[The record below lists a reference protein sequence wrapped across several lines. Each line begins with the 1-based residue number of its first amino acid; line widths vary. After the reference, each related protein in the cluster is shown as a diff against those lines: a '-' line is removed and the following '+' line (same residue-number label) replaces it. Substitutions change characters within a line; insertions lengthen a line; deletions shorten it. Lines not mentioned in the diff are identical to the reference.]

1 MGTLDIILLIC
12 FIPAVISGIMRGFV
26 RQVVAVAALVIGAIL
41 AVRFS
46 GVISEWLAQY
56 LQMEMSLIRII
67 SFLIIVVV
75 AVLLLNLVGRLL
87 EKVVKISM
95 LGWLDKILG
104 VVVALFLTAMIL
116 GILII
121 SFESLNSQWEIV
133 KPEVTES
140 SPVYSLIKNF
150 ATQVIP
156 GLKKLIIHDA

>member
-1 MGTLDIILLIC
+1 M
-12 FIPAVISGIMRGFV
+12 
-26 RQVVAVAALVIGAIL
+26 
-41 AVRFS
+41 
-46 GVISEWLAQY
+46 
-56 LQMEMSLIRII
+56 
-67 SFLIIVVV
+67 
-75 AVLLLNLVGRLL
+75 

-140 SPVYSLIKNF
+140 SPVYSLIRNF

>member
-104 VVVALFLTAMIL
+104 
-116 GILII
+116 ILII

-140 SPVYSLIKNF
+140 SPVYSLIRNF